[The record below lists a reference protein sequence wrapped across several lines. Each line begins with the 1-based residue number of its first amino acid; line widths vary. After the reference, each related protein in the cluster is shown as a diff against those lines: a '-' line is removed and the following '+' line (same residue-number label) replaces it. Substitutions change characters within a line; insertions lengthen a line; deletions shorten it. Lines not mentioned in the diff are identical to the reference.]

1 MMTRARPPL
10 PLLLR
15 CFDMLSRR
23 PTYGTRYSRPGIPDA
38 YPDSTEEAIAL
49 HQMDAPVLLPAG
61 STVRT
66 DVTTQPQQPHFA
78 LHPSFLIRP
87 ESL

>member
-1 MMTRARPPL
+1 MLTRARPPL

-38 YPDSTEEAIAL
+38 YPDSQQDALDL

-66 DVTTQPQQPHFA
+66 DITGDALKPHFA